1 MKKCGKILALLLTLC
16 LAFSLCGGALA
27 ASGEPVAEPSGE
39 SLAQVDATHWA
50 GSTITITGIEFDK
63 AYADQDGKSYVD
75 STLFGAISKIIYEGG
90 EINVDTAKYTAVL
103 TVDGVQQNLYNVT
116 EPRTYTGDV
125 VITLA
130 ELGDTQVNAG
140 APFGADKEN
149 ALFGEFRYTP
159 AVYISA
165 GAYDEAK
172 SVTAAQLSGEID
184 DKETNGLSVRSEGDY
199 FSAIYITDSD
209 YTVND
214 SDITLYGRGGDDFNG
229 WGAGIVVLGDS
240 NVEINRTTIYGSG
253 ALRSGLFTSDSA
265 QVTVNDSV
273 IITENEE
280 GFVAY
285 DTNDNYAVP
294 MMQQCPFAMG
304 ILGNIRASLAC
315 GAGCNI
321 FTNALVASNGWAV
334 LSTDSGR
341 AGATA
346 LVANSMVA
354 VLGEVSNS
362 SEEMPEYDFSY
373 DVNGET
379 WYASVGR
386 YGEQSGYIAYA
397 DSGVLD
403 YAYGSAWYS
412 PDYLGI
418 VTTGTLTMADD
429 CYGWSDR
436 IGFMLHAGGGTSG
449 TGTLDISDSSFNIR
463 NIFAVSQSAGSY
475 TSNISL
481 TNVDI
486 ALANE
491 GSDILFLQCD
501 TDDHSSSPG
510 DTSNT
515 LTDITREEYASLEPT
530 VLETSGEI
538 VASTLTVKDSH
549 VQGNVYNSATG
560 GAAIELTLDN
570 SELDGAISSA
580 WSHHVDAEGN
590 TLDETEFYCDSFT
603 GTRDGKDGVWDHT
616 MYLRLACEPAETRC
630 NPVYLTMTNG
640 AIWMVTGTNYLSG
653 LTIDDSSEIKG
664 MGLKMTVN
672 GVETEIKAGSYEGE
686 IILTAGEAPSR
697 GEGGPELKAPVIGE
711 AAELEVEAAEAFNVD
726 LELAPFN
733 VTVGDGMVLE
743 FSCVQY
749 SVGDGTISILIPDT
763 AKQIDCTIVDGEWV
777 MEGADFVDEAIIAE
791 AKTMYEAQGGAPAA
805 GESAGKSADGGKWDA
820 WIAYLNGL
828 LEQDT
833 GLDIYERVKED
844 LAAVTEADYEGM
856 TNGSVFGVFANLYNA
871 IPFEDFVG

>member
-1 MKKCGKILALLLTLC
+1 MKKSGKILALLMVLC
-16 LAFSLCGGALA
+16 LACSLCGGALA
-27 ASGEPVAEPSGE
+27 ASGEPSGEPSGE
-39 SLAQVDATHWA
+39 QFAQIDKTHWA
-50 GSTITITGIEFDK
+50 GSSVTITGVEYDG

-75 STLFGAISKIIYEGG
+75 STLFGAVSKIFYQGG
-90 EINVDTAKYTAVL
+90 EIAVDDTKYTAVL
-103 TVDGVQQNLYNVT
+103 TVDGVQKDLFNIDAPT
-116 EPRTYTGDV
+116 TFTGDV

-140 APFGADKEN
+140 APFGADKAD
-149 ALFGEFRYTP
+149 ALFGAFHYTP

-172 SVTAAQLSGEID
+172 SVTAAQLSGEISD
-184 DKETNGLSVRSEGDY
+184 TETNGLSVRSEGDY
-199 FSAIYITDSD
+199 FSAMYITDSD

-214 SDITLYGRGGDDFNG
+214 ADIYLSGKGGDDFNG

-240 NVEINRTTIYGSG
+240 NVAINRSKIYGTG
-253 ALRSGLFTSDSA
+253 VLRSGLFTSGNA
-265 QVTVNDSV
+265 QVTVSDSV

-285 DTNDNYAVP
+285 DTGDNYAVP

-321 FTNALVASNGWAV
+321 FTNSLVASNGWAV

-354 VLGEVSNS
+354 VLGEVSDS
-362 SEEMPEYDFSY
+362 SEEMPDYDFTY

-379 WYASVGR
+379 WYARVGR

-418 VTTGTLTMADD
+418 VTSGTLTMADG

-449 TGTLDISDSSFNIR
+449 TGTLSVADSSFNIR
-463 NIFAVSQSAGSY
+463 NIFAVSQSAGTY
-475 TSNISL
+475 TSDISL

-501 TDDHSSSPG
+501 TDDHSGSPG

-515 LTDITREEYASLEPT
+515 LTDITREQYASLEPT
-530 VLETSGEI
+530 VLEASGEI
-538 VASTLTVKDSH
+538 VASTLSIKDSH

-560 GAAIELTLDN
+560 GAGVVLTLDN
-570 SELDGAISSA
+570 SELDGEISSA

-590 TLDETEFYCDSFT
+590 TLDETEFYCDCFT
-603 GTRDGKDGVWDHT
+603 GTPDGSSGAWDNT

-640 AIWMVTGTNYLSG
+640 SVWMVTGANYLSG
-653 LTIDDSSEIKG
+653 LTIDETSQIKG
-664 MGLKMTVN
+664 MGLEMTVN
-672 GVETEIKAGSYEGE
+672 GVKTEILPGSYEGE
-686 IILTAGEAPSR
+686 IVLTAGEAPSR

-711 AAELEVEAAEAFNVD
+711 AAELEVEAAEAFQAD

-749 SVGDGTISILIPDT
+749 AFGDGTVSLLIPDT
-763 AKQIDCTIVDGEWV
+763 AKQIDCSIVDGAWI
-777 MEGADFVDEAIIAE
+777 MEGSDFVDDAIIAE
-791 AKTMYEAQGGAPAA
+791 AKAMYEAQGGAAA
-805 GESAGKSADGGKWDA
+805 GETADGGNWDA

-828 LEQDT
+828 LDQDPT
-833 GLDIYERVKED
+833 LDIYDMVKRD
-844 LAAVTEADYEGM
+844 LEAATEADYKGM
-856 TNGSVFGVFANLYNA
+856 LDGTVFGVFANLYDA
-871 IPFEDFVG
+871 TPYEDFAG